1 MKKIVSLYGT
11 PSDIFDQLNVKAV
24 EYAAAR
30 GLEYQWIPMQPFTND
45 AAVEA
50 LKGADAGIID
60 VEVYDRDIFTR
71 INDSVKILV
80 RYGVGFDAVNLKDAT
95 DAGVAVAR
103 TTAANAEGVAEMAFT
118 MIMAAK
124 RQLMRNRDCVNS
136 GNWVRNVGGEML
148 GKKVGILGFGAIGR
162 KVAKLFS
169 GFDCEILAYDPFL
182 PEEACRAAGA
192 KKVELEELFRE
203 SDAIT
208 VHVPYTK
215 ENHNLVNA
223 ERIAMMKKD
232 AVVVCT
238 ARGNLVDEEA
248 LAEALKAGKILGAGL
263 DVFAKEPLP
272 VNSPL
277 IGLDNIILTPH
288 VSSQTW
294 ESLWNIY
301 ARAIDIAADYLEGKD
316 ISRDLL
322 NKDVLK

>member
-11 PSDIFDQLNVKAV
+11 PSDIFNRLNEKAV
-24 EYAAAR
+24 EYAAGR
-30 GLEYQWIPMQPFTND
+30 GLEYRWVPMQPFSND

-124 RQLMRNRDCVNS
+124 RQLMRNRDCVNT

-182 PEEACRAAGA
+182 TEEACAAAGA
-192 KKVELEELFRE
+192 RKADLEELFRE
-203 SDAIT
+203 SDAVT

-215 ENHNLVNA
+215 ENHHLVNA
-223 ERIAMMKKD
+223 ERIGMMKED
-232 AVVVCT
+232 AVLVCT
-238 ARGNLVDEEA
+238 ARGNLVDEDA
-248 LAEALKAGKILGAGL
+248 LADALKAGKILGAGL

-272 VNSPL
+272 ADSPL
-277 IGLDNIILTPH
+277 IGLDNVILTPH

-322 NKDVLK
+322 NADVLK